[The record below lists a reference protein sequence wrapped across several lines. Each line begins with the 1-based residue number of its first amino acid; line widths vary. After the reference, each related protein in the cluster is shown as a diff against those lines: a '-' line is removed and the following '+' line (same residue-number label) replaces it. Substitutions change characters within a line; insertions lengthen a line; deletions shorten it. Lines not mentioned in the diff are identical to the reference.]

1 MPLGFCTGV
10 FRFNMGTLKG
20 KYSVAVVCSNGTG
33 NADVWNVIKHKRIPN
48 AKVPKATS
56 RSIVAEYDRLL
67 ESLCAYS
74 SLKGRQEGALGWTR
88 APKVVFS
95 VNLSDK
101 FSSVGAG

>member
-1 MPLGFCTGV
+1 M
-10 FRFNMGTLKG
+10 
-20 KYSVAVVCSNGTG
+20 
-33 NADVWNVIKHKRIPN
+33 
-48 AKVPKATS
+48 
-56 RSIVAEYDRLL
+56 AEYDRLL